1 MTLECSRINAG
12 RYTHINMGAI
22 QDQCKFRRFEI
33 VACGM
38 SLRNAAFPTA
48 KFSQARDSIAFD
60 VSIDRTLDFAEG
72 LSCCWSVALLDSL
85 VNGSCTADV
94 GP

>member
-1 MTLECSRINAG
+1 MAVERSRINAG
-12 RYTHINMGAI
+12 LYTHINMGAI
-22 QDQCKFRRFEI
+22 QDQCKFRRFDM

-72 LSCCWSVALLDSL
+72 LLYWWSMAWLDSL